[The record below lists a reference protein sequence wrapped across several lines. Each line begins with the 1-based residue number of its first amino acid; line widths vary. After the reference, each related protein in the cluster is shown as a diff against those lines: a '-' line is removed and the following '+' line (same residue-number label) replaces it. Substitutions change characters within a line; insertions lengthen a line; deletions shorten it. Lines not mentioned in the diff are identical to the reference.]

1 MGAIAVAFGVIA
13 DIGPDA
19 RNDAFDPKRTS
30 AIKFCCTAANSLP
43 VRRFDPL
50 RYLLPGRGAYEA
62 ALKSKK
68 QSLEWHRGMSREFA
82 KQFRA
87 RTTDSVRKKR
97 HAALRQRLKR
107 MEAKILG
114 VQHQIGEHR
123 EVIIK
128 LERTGLPAEHAKY
141 LLAGLELLQAVY
153 RDNRSTMLAEL
164 SQLRADASMARR

>member
-1 MGAIAVAFGVIA
+1 MPHRTLVANGTKRTSSCARAMSAFGGKA
-13 DIGPDA
+13 DIGSTP
-19 RNDAFDPKRTS
+19 RMSAFDPKRTS
-30 AIKFCCTAANSLP
+30 AIKSCCTAANPLP
-43 VRRFDPL
+43 VRRSDPL
-50 RYLLPGRGAYEA
+50 RCLLLGRGANEA
-62 ALKSKK
+62 ALKSKQ

-87 RTTDSVRKKR
+87 RTTDPVRKKR

-141 LLAGLELLQAVY
+141 AC
-153 RDNRSTMLAEL
+153 RS
-164 SQLRADASMARR
+164 

>member
-1 MGAIAVAFGVIA
+1 
-13 DIGPDA
+13 
-19 RNDAFDPKRTS
+19 
-30 AIKFCCTAANSLP
+30 
-43 VRRFDPL
+43 
-50 RYLLPGRGAYEA
+50 
-62 ALKSKK
+62 
-68 QSLEWHRGMSREFA
+68 MSREFA
-82 KQFRA
+82 EQFRA
-87 RTTDSVRKKR
+87 RTNDSVRKKR

-164 SQLRADASMARR
+164 SQLRADASMARREG